1 MGLQHPIM
9 TTERSFKQKI
19 NKQTM
24 DLSETLDQMDLT
36 VIFRTFQPKTSEYIL
51 FKCIWDTLQNRL
63 P

>member
-1 MGLQHPIM
+1 MRLQHPIM

-36 VIFRTFQPKTSEYIL
+36 VIFRTFHPKAAKYTFFSRTHGTSAE
-51 FKCIWDTLQNRL
+51 
-63 P
+63 

>member
-1 MGLQHPIM
+1 MRLQHPIM

-36 VIFRTFQPKTSEYIL
+36 VIFRTFYPKAAECTFFSRTHGTSAE
-51 FKCIWDTLQNRL
+51 
-63 P
+63 

>member
-24 DLSETLDQMDLT
+24 DLSEALDQMDL
-36 VIFRTFQPKTSEYIL
+36 SYI
-51 FKCIWDTLQNRL
+51 QNISS
-63 P
+63 